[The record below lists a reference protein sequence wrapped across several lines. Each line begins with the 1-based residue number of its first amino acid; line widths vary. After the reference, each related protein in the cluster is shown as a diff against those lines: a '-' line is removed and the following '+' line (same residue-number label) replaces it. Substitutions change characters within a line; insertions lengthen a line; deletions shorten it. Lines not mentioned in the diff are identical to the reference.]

1 MTVMGVNSLYHA
13 SKKKSDRHPASWIR
27 FAQLPGNLGLATAG
41 YGMAGALWSR
51 VKDLHRRSPV
61 NLIHAHAALPCGQ
74 AALLL
79 ARQFGIPYV
88 VTVHGLD
95 VFNHCFETGL
105 AARWRHQTSRHVYQG
120 AKRVIC
126 ISEKVRHNLI
136 QECPKVEAE
145 VVYNG
150 VDADLFSPLEPEF
163 QKTSPPS
170 LLIVGNLLAGKGHE
184 LLLQS
189 IARLKNVHPDVQCTI
204 IGEGADR
211 ARFVALTQELGIQDR
226 VHFLGRRSRAEVA
239 AAMQRCTI
247 FVLPSRYEGLG
258 CVYLEAMACGKPAIG
273 CHGQG
278 IDEIIQRGSN
288 GWLIAVGALDELV
301 EALRVLLQDAEL
313 RTRIG
318 HSARQ
323 TILENYT
330 LHHQARRLMRIFEDV
345 A

>member
-1 MTVMGVNSLYHA
+1 
-13 SKKKSDRHPASWIR
+13 
-27 FAQLPGNLGLATAG
+27 
-41 YGMAGALWSR
+41 
-51 VKDLHRRSPV
+51 
-61 NLIHAHAALPCGQ
+61 
-74 AALLL
+74 
-79 ARQFGIPYV
+79 
-88 VTVHGLD
+88 
-95 VFNHCFETGL
+95 
-105 AARWRHQTSRHVYQG
+105 
-120 AKRVIC
+120 
-126 ISEKVRHNLI
+126 
-136 QECPKVEAE
+136 
-145 VVYNG
+145 
-150 VDADLFSPLEPEF
+150 
-163 QKTSPPS
+163 
-170 LLIVGNLLAGKGHE
+170 
-184 LLLQS
+184 
-189 IARLKNVHPDVQCTI
+189 LKNVHPDVQCTI

>member
-1 MTVMGVNSLYHA
+1 
-13 SKKKSDRHPASWIR
+13 
-27 FAQLPGNLGLATAG
+27 LPGNFGLATSG
-41 YGMAGALWSR
+41 YGLAGALWSR

-105 AARWRHQTSRHVYQG
+105 AARWRHQTSRHVYQR

-126 ISEKVRHNLI
+126 ISGKVRHNLI

-150 VDADLFSPLEPEF
+150 VDAELFSPLGPEF
-163 QKTSPPS
+163 QETCPPS
-170 LLIVGNLLAGKGHE
+170 LLIVGNLLVGKGHE
-184 LLLQS
+184 LVLQS
-189 IARLKNVHPDVQCTI
+189 IARLKKVHPDVQCTI

-273 CHGQG
+273 CYGQG

-288 GWLIAVGALDELV
+288 GWLIAVDALDELV
-301 EALRVLLQDAEL
+301 DALRTLLQDAEL
-313 RTRIG
+313 RARVG
-318 HSARQ
+318 QSARQ
-323 TILENYT
+323 TILDNYT